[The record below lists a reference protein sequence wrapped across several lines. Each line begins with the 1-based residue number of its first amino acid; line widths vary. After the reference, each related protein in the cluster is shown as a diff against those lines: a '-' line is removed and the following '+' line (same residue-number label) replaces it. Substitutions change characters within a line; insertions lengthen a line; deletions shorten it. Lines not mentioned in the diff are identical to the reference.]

1 MELRQIQKSDYNL
14 ILELDAKV
22 YPVSEENK
30 INFSIIDNWYN
41 KYPKYG
47 MIYIDT
53 KDNNNNNN
61 IIALAIII
69 PMPISIWYKLIKGEY
84 FENNL
89 NINWDNINNNKYI
102 DIGVHIYHIEV
113 LNRNIVGKEF
123 YKIMLKDLSQIS
135 KNYCHNIQGLS
146 GYCVTIKGNRLF
158 KEILKCKN
166 ADDIK
171 DKINNENKSE
181 FIVENINTGKI
192 KIVELPRNTDIN
204 KNYLDKDDNKN
215 INNEYKF
222 ISKCNMLYTIKNKE
236 NNEIDKDNDNISL
249 VWD

>member
-14 ILELDAKV
+14 ILELDVKV

-30 INFSIIDNWYN
+30 INSSIIDNWYN

-47 MIYIDT
+47 MIYTDT
-53 KDNNNNNN
+53 KNDNN

-69 PMPISIWYKLIKGEY
+69 PMPISVWYKLIKGEY

-89 NINWDNINNNKYI
+89 NINWQNINNNKYI

-123 YKIMLKDLSQIS
+123 YKTMLKDLSQIS
-135 KNYCHNIQGLS
+135 KYYFHNIKGLS

-158 KEILKCKN
+158 KEILKCKI

-171 DKINNENKSE
+171 DKINDENKPE
-181 FIVENINTGKI
+181 FIVENVNTGKI
-192 KIVELPRNTDIN
+192 KIVELPRNIDIN
-204 KNYLDKDDNKN
+204 KNYLDKDNKD

-222 ISKCNMLYTIKNKE
+222 VSKCNMLYTIKNDE
-236 NNEIDKDNDNISL
+236 NDELDKDNISL
-249 VWD
+249 VWDYL